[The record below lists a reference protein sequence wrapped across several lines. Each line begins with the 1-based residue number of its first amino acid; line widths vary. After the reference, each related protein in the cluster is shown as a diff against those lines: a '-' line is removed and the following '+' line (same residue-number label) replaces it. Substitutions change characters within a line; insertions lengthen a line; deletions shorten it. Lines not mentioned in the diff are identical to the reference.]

1 MRRLVL
7 LVVGAGMVAAL
18 FAGPASADSPPP
30 LSFELS
36 SGSSFVK
43 CAATSPA
50 TVTKSGQSCTIT
62 QPSGG
67 TAWCIEYKSS
77 TSPITQ
83 TCTIKQT
90 STTRAN
96 FAYVVQIA
104 EQRGGSSP
112 QKTTQTATVEQG
124 NTVRTNNSWVT
135 QIARQGLGH
144 VLDDDGDDW
153 GYPTYS
159 DNVHQVQDASQLADV
174 CQGGVA
180 DCHLGA
186 GMLSHNNS
194 SVLQKQ
200 WQTEQAA
207 ARVSITQEQN
217 TKQNSYFPLSCV
229 AVADPANMC
238 ADVDQNSDPTASG
251 KNDEDLNQLYVQL
264 QNARGKGAAVTDQ
277 RQGGANIFS
286 GGLAHAIT
294 QLGGGVANI
303 TTGQNSFQYQKA
315 NNVGSLFQKQDPR
328 ISKDLFST
336 QEGAEGSLWTGNQRA
351 FQFQLEDGVFTP
363 SFGGQRARLT
373 YDADSIGGS
382 ISADLLVKQND
393 EPAETESC
401 GPAPSCHILLD
412 CTNVEPDLYVSSS
425 EYTSTQECFREDI
438 D

>member
-7 LVVGAGMVAAL
+7 LVFVAGVVGAL
-18 FAGPASADSPPP
+18 FAGRASAESPPP

-36 SGSSFVK
+36 SASSFVR
-43 CAATSPA
+43 CAATYPA

-96 FAYVVQIA
+96 FTYVVQIA
-104 EQRGGSSP
+104 EQRGGTSP
-112 QKTTQTATVEQG
+112 HDATQTASVEQG
-124 NTVRTNNSWVT
+124 NTTRTNSSWVT
-135 QIARQGLGH
+135 QVVRQALGRR
-144 VLDDDGDDW
+144 LDDDGDDW
-153 GYPTYS
+153 GPWS
-159 DNVHQVQDASQLADV
+159 FAANANQIQNASQVADV

-186 GMLSHNNS
+186 GMLSRNNS
-194 SVLQKQ
+194 RVIQKQ
-200 WQTEQAA
+200 WQSEQAA
-207 ARVSITQEQN
+207 ARDSITQEQN
-217 TKQNSYFPLSCV
+217 TDAPAFCP

-264 QNARGKGAAVTDQ
+264 QNARGKGTAVTDQ

-303 TTGQNSFQYQKA
+303 TTGQNSFQFQKA

-363 SFGGQRARLT
+363 SFGGQHARLT
-373 YDADSIGGS
+373 YDADSVGGL
-382 ISADLLVKQND
+382 ISANLLVKQND

-401 GPAPSCHILLD
+401 GPTPSCHILLD

>member
-1 MRRLVL
+1 L
-7 LVVGAGMVAAL
+7 VAAL
-18 FAGPASADSPPP
+18 FAGRASADSPPP

-36 SGSSFVK
+36 SGSSYVK

-50 TVTKSGQSCTIT
+50 TITKSGQSCTIT

-96 FAYVVQIA
+96 FAFVIQIA
-104 EQRGGSSP
+104 EHRGGASP

-124 NTVRTNNSWVT
+124 NTVRTNNSSVA
-135 QIARQGLGH
+135 QIARQALGH
-144 VLDDDGDDW
+144 LLDDDGDDW
-153 GYPTYS
+153 WSPTFS
-159 DNVHQVQDASQLADV
+159 DNVDQVQNASQLADV
-174 CQGGVA
+174 CQGGEA
-180 DCHLGA
+180 DCHSDA

-194 SVLQKQ
+194 TVIQKQ
-200 WQTEQAA
+200 WQSEQAA
-207 ARVSITQEQN
+207 GKLSINQEQN
-217 TKQNSYFPLSCV
+217 TDTPPLC
-229 AVADPANMC
+229 PATFGAANVC
-238 ADVDQNSDPTASG
+238 ANVDQNSDPAATG
-251 KNDEDLNQLYVQL
+251 KNQESLHQLYVQL
-264 QNARGKGAAVTDQ
+264 QNARGKGTTVTDQ
-277 RQGGANIFS
+277 RQGGADIFN
-286 GGLAHAIT
+286 GGLAHEIT

-303 TTGQNSFQYQKA
+303 TTGQNSFQFQKA
-315 NNVGSLFQKQDPR
+315 NNVGTLFQKQDPR
-328 ISKDLFST
+328 ISKDPSST

-363 SFGGQRARLT
+363 SFGGQRARLS
-373 YDADSIGGS
+373 YDADSFGGS
-382 ISADLLVKQND
+382 ITADLLVKQND

-401 GPAPSCHILLD
+401 GPTPSCHILLD
-412 CTNVEPDLYVSSS
+412 CTNVEPDLYVLSS